1 MSQNCVF
8 KNKGLMLTV
17 LSGSSSRL
25 KMSVTRRQESSLVRG
40 LDPLISIPWRPNL
53 SHARSDSVCSP
64 HAVLVVTGCH
74 IEWGVLCPSVCLC
87 AAAGGSLGDTVVLQA
102 LLSGPRL
109 CLALLIFQPGHV
121 LWKFLCLEEGKS
133 PCPGGWGFH
142 WWWWAFWLSFLVLN
156 SDCSEE
162 C

>member
-40 LDPLISIPWRPNL
+40 LDPLISIPWWPNL
-53 SHARSDSVCSP
+53 NHARSDSACSP

-74 IEWGVLCPSVCLC
+74 IEWGVLCALLC
-87 AAAGGSLGDTVVLQA
+87 ACVQLRVEASGTQWCYKPFLAAQDYVLLFLSSNQVMFCGNSCVWKKEKALVQVAGDFIGDGG
-102 LLSGPRL
+102 LSGS
-109 CLALLIFQPGHV
+109 V
-121 LWKFLCLEEGKS
+121 
-133 PCPGGWGFH
+133 
-142 WWWWAFWLSFLVLN
+142 FWF
-156 SDCSEE
+156 
-162 C
+162 